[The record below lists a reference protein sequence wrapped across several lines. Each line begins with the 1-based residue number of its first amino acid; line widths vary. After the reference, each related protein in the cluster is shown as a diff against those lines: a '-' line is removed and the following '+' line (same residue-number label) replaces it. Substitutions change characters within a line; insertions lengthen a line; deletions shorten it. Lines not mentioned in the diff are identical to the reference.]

1 LIECRNLLNHFR
13 IQWCEMCEEK
23 KIIKGF
29 EELSLNS
36 WPSLQTLLFDGW
48 VLRFANGFTKRS
60 NSISPLFS
68 SGLNPGEKIRYCE
81 NLYQNLGLDTVFKMT
96 SAVYPANLDE
106 ILEAKGYI
114 INSPTSVQILDLSDC
129 QVSPLKKAILSSH
142 FTDEWLS
149 DFCRLVNLEEKH
161 QSTLKKILT
170 NIVTPT
176 CFACLG
182 ESEEKDTISCGLGV
196 LQDKYFALYDIVT
209 AANSRNRGFGKQVVL
224 NLLNWG
230 KEKGARTVY
239 LHVMLNNEPAL
250 RLYSQLGFKEI
261 YRYWYRIKA
270 RV

>member
-1 LIECRNLLNHFR
+1 
-13 IQWCEMCEEK
+13 MCEEK
-23 KIIKGF
+23 NIIKVF

-36 WPSLQTLLFDGW
+36 WPSLQTMLFDGW

-68 SGLNPGEKIRYCE
+68 SGVNPEGKIRYCE
-81 NLYQNLGLDTVFKMT
+81 NVYQNMGLDTVFKMT
-96 SAVYPANLDE
+96 PAVYPGNLDE

-114 INSPTSVQILDLSDC
+114 IDSPTSVQILDLSDHHI
-129 QVSPLKKAILSSH
+129 SPNKRAILSSN
-142 FTDEWLS
+142 FTKAWLS
-149 DFCRLVNLEEKH
+149 DFCRLVNLEERH

-170 NIVTPT
+170 NIVPPT
-176 CFACLG
+176 CFASLG
-182 ESEEKDTISCGLGV
+182 EVEEKETISCGLGV
-196 LQDKYFALYDIVT
+196 LQNKYFALYDIVT
-209 AANSRNRGFGKQVVL
+209 AANSRNRGFGREIVL

-250 RLYSQLGFKEI
+250 RLYSQPGFKEI

-270 RV
+270 TT